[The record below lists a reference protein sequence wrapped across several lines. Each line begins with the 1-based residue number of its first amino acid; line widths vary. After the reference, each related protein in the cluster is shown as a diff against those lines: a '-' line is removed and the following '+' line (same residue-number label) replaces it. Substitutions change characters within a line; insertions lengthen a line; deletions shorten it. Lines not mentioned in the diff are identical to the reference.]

1 MAERIAR
8 RRIEDLGWTGV
19 EVRSAGVGAFPGAPP
34 SGGARR
40 VAAAHGLDL
49 SNHEASL
56 FTQADAE
63 WADLVLTMSPGHLM
77 RVVDLGAGDRAAL
90 LTSFALG
97 ETGPRAS
104 SSIPDPIGGAD
115 EEYEATYTLLDEL
128 IARVMERLEP
138 GLAP

>member
-1 MAERIAR
+1 M
-8 RRIEDLGWTGV
+8 
-19 EVRSAGVGAFPGAPP
+19 
-34 SGGARR
+34 
-40 VAAAHGLDL
+40 AAAHGLDL

-97 ETGPRAS
+97 ETGPRGS